1 MSLILFLARRLIG
14 NELKLPTEFIAP
26 LLYIKLPVFFH
37 ETTRTLSCFWKCQ
50 RQMAA
55 PFAVRSFALL
65 QVTSWSDKR
74 NELFR
79 WLNCWR
85 GSSTTELERNW
96 THGRMGWNCPLR
108 SIECQPRQNIG
119 FTGAA
124 IFSSFLI
131 VLYYVYILVHWKC
144 NCTLGIY
151 FTRFRVSIYLSY
163 GCF

>member
-26 LLYIKLPVFFH
+26 LLYKAPRFFPRDVDAH
-37 ETTRTLSCFWKCQ
+37 SFLFLKMSTANGGAIC
-50 RQMAA
+50 
-55 PFAVRSFALL
+55 RSLIR
-65 QVTSWSDKR
+65 VVTSYTSWSDKR

-85 GSSTTELERNW
+85 CVVHSSTTELERNW

-131 VLYYVYILVHWKC
+131 VLLCVHT
-144 NCTLGIY
+144 TLKMQLHFGDLFY
-151 FTRFRVSIYLSY
+151 TV
-163 GCF
+163 